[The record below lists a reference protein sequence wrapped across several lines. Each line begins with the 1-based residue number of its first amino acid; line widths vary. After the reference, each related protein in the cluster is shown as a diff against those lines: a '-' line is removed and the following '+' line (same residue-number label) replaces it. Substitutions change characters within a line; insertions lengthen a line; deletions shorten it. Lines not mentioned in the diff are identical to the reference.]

1 MSFFSGNDPKVIPG
15 SLVLSNRIP
24 TLDDQ
29 LPALTMWIQFGD
41 KQRRYFIKEVMEGNE
56 VWIELCKQKCSP

>member
-1 MSFFSGNDPKVIPG
+1 MSFFSGSDPKVIPG

-29 LPALTMWIQFGD
+29 LSALTLWIQCGD
-41 KQRRYFIKEVMEGNE
+41 KQRRYFIKEVVEGNE
-56 VWIELCKQKCSP
+56 VWIELHKRQRSS